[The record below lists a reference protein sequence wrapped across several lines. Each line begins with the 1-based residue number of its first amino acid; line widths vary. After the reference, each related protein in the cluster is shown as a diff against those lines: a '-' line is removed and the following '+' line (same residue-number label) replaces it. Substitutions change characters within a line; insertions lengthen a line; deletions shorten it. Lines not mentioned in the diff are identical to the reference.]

1 MISRNPPRWPALAA
15 ATLVLVLL
23 APRAG
28 ALALGEAA
36 PKSDVLM
43 KNVDGREL
51 SIASVQG
58 AKGTL
63 ILFTCNHCP
72 WVKAWEGRMVQI
84 AARARQRGIGAI
96 AINPNDPAAY
106 PEDSY
111 ENMQKRARE
120 HGYGFPYV
128 VDSTSD
134 VARAFGATHTP
145 EAFLFD
151 ARGAL
156 VYHGAIDDNAR
167 QPGKVKARYLSDAVK
182 AVAAGRP
189 VAAAETKALGCS
201 IKFRGGK

>member
-1 MISRNPPRWPALAA
+1 MISHNRSRWPALAA
-15 ATLVLVLL
+15 VTLALAFL

-36 PKSDVLM
+36 PKSDVPM

-51 SIASVQG
+51 SIASVKG

-63 ILFTCNHCP
+63 VLFTCNHCP

-84 AARARQRGIGAI
+84 AAGARKRGIGVI

-111 ENMQKRARE
+111 ENMQKRAKE

-151 ARGAL
+151 ARGTL

-167 QPGKVKARYLSDAVK
+167 QPAQVKARYLSDAVK
-182 AVAAGRP
+182 GVAAGKP
-189 VAAAETKALGCS
+189 VPVAETKALGCS